1 MTDTNRHFDIP
12 NSKSEAFFEE
22 MNKEL
27 GYSLTHLYEPEH
39 DVIGRDKELHQ
50 LDILMS
56 RPLTP
61 IALLIG
67 LAGAGKTAIVETWL
81 KLQKQKIKMLF
92 YYHWH

>member
-1 MTDTNRHFDIP
+1 MTNSNRHIENPNRKADI
-12 NSKSEAFFEE
+12 FFEE

-27 GYSLTHLYEPEH
+27 GYSLTQLYEPKH

-81 KLQKQKIKMLF
+81 KLQKQKIKMWF
-92 YYHWH
+92 YYL